1 MTQAPGDDAT
11 RVRYLVWRDPR
22 TMTDAEFDA
31 QREAERLGEPQPWPF
46 SEEMLSHRSAAE
58 REAYLARLRALP
70 RRVLPM
76 IVSALPDRLASAPP
90 DAEIRVFDGRCDRI
104 ERAEVLRHTLAA
116 RIRAQARGHLSLRE
130 AAAVLAAPHGRTVED
145 LADDLIEAASKGKL
159 TAWRSPH
166 AKIKRKTETPEGI
179 RELEAFGAIFTRPE
193 DVDAWL
199 AKIDPERRL
208 PRFPEGPWT
217 ANRLPTQQPHEGRE
231 AAPTA
236 APAVESGANAADSA
250 PAANALGREPLK
262 PFPQQQVREKV
273 TVFRVRCIR
282 WALDEIR
289 SSPPEPGSQLLEKG
303 RTKQLL
309 QKINAIEFKD
319 KNFAHAWDAFLEEE
333 RSAAPR

>member
-1 MTQAPGDDAT
+1 VTQAPGDDAT
-11 RVRYLVWRDPR
+11 QVRYLVWRDPR

-76 IVSALPDRLASAPP
+76 IVGALPDWLASAPP

-217 ANRLPTQQPHEGRE
+217 ANRLPTQQPNDAPE
-231 AAPTA
+231 AAPAA
-236 APAVESGANAADSA
+236 APRPAAVTSA
-250 PAANALGREPLK
+250 AANAPTRDDAAEDVFTKSGLIKELAAQWPKIADDLANYRGADALPRVASAIRDGKPVRGRYSLTRA
-262 PFPQQQVREKV
+262 REWGRKWGRFESGPKV
-273 TVFRVRCIR
+273 ANSVFNR
-282 WALDEIR
+282 A
-289 SSPPEPGSQLLEKG
+289 K
-303 RTKQLL
+303 
-309 QKINAIEFKD
+309 
-319 KNFAHAWDAFLEEE
+319 
-333 RSAAPR
+333 